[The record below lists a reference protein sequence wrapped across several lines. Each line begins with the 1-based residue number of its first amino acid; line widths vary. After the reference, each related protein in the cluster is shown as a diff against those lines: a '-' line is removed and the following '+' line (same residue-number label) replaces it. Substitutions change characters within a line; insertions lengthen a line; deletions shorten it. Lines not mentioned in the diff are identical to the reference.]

1 MFLLHVWIWKDF
13 RMHQSPPVIPSVTQA
28 NLHMLTNFS
37 MTSSKSRMV
46 GGMLGSLISKVHNKF
61 KFWVG
66 VGES

>member
-1 MFLLHVWIWKDF
+1 
-13 RMHQSPPVIPSVTQA
+13 MHQSPPVIPSGTQA

-37 MTSSKSRMV
+37 MRSSKSRMV

-61 KFWVG
+61 KLWVG